1 MRNYEAMY
9 ILRPTLEQEAVKE
22 LVEKFQNVV
31 TKNGGEVDEVK
42 EMGKRRLAYE
52 IKYINEGFYFLM
64 KFRSPQDVVA
74 ELERNLKIAD
84 GVLRFLV
91 IKNEE

>member
-64 KFRSPQDVVA
+64 KFHSPQDVVA